1 MSVLPETAVVTGG
14 RLAVGGVA
22 LGDLAAR
29 HGTPLL
35 VYDEATLRSR
45 ARAYLD
51 GLAAY
56 PGAARAAFACKAQVT
71 VAVLRVLV
79 SEGLG
84 MDVASE
90 GELAFALAAGV
101 PGERLIVHG
110 NNKSDADIAAALA
123 AGAGL
128 IVCDHPAELGQIEAL
143 AAAAGRVQ
151 DVLVR
156 VTPGI
161 EADTHRKI
169 ATGHAASKFGLPPA
183 AAVAALRSAA
193 ELAHLRPAGLHVH
206 LGSQIRDVGTYLEA
220 AAWLAAF
227 IAQNGLGDLPVL
239 DLGGGL
245 AIAYTEADSAPDV
258 RAAVER
264 TATALA
270 GLLGERGLPLPELVV
285 EPGRSIAGPAG
296 VTLYTVGAI
305 KRTDAGVTF
314 AAVDGGMA
322 DNPRPAMYGATLPG
336 LRGRSCRRARDA
348 HLHGGGQALRVGR
361 HPDRGGRPARAAA
374 GRRDRPGGD
383 GCLHRDDVLDLQ
395 RPAAAGGGDGLRRRP
410 SARSSPA
417 RRSPTCWYA
426 SVPRSSARGRRARPW
441 RWPRRRRSGRPAG
454 SRSRAAASGRRASR

>member
-1 MSVLPETAVVTGG
+1 MSATLLPESAAVADG

-45 ARAYLD
+45 ARAYRE

-56 PGAARAAFACKAQVT
+56 PGRSRLTFACKAQTT

-79 SEGLG
+79 DEGLG

-90 GELAFALAAGV
+90 GELAFALAAGT

-123 AGAGL
+123 AEAGL
-128 IVCDHPAELGQIEAL
+128 VVADHDGELDQIERL

-151 DVLVR
+151 PVLVR
-156 VTPGI
+156 VNPAI
-161 EADTHRKI
+161 DADTHRKI
-169 ATGHAASKFGLPPA
+169 ATGHAASKFGLAPA
-183 AAVAALRSAA
+183 EAAAALRRAA
-193 ELAHLRPAGLHVH
+193 GLEHLRPMGVHVH
-206 LGSQIRDVGTYLEA
+206 LGSQIGSVDTYLEA

-227 IAQNGLGDLPVL
+227 VDREGLGDLPLL

-245 AIAYTEADSAPDV
+245 AIAYADGDAAPDIRQAV
-258 RAAVER
+258 AATAAAVAEQLR
-264 TATALA
+264 A
-270 GLLGERGLPLPELVV
+270 RRLPLPELVL

-305 KRTDAGVTF
+305 KRTAAGVTY

-322 DNPRPAMYGATLPG
+322 DNPRPAMYGA
-336 LRGRSCRRARDA
+336 RY
-348 HLHGGGQALRVGR
+348 QAFAV
-361 HPDRGGRPARAAA
+361 DRA
-374 GRRDRPGGD
+374 GREAAHTYAIAGKHCESG
-383 GCLHRDDVLDLQ
+383 DVLIDAAELPRLHPGDVIALAATGAYTATMASTYNGLP
-395 RPAAAGGGDGLRRRP
+395 RPAAVMVADGAERTVV
-410 SARSSPA
+410 ARETVADLLA
-417 RRSPTCWYA
+417 RERYDA
-426 SVPRSSARGRRARPW
+426 
-441 RWPRRRRSGRPAG
+441 
-454 SRSRAAASGRRASR
+454 

>member
-1 MSVLPETAVVTGG
+1 MSVLPDTAAVTGG
-14 RLAVGGVA
+14 RLAVGGVP

-35 VYDEATLRSR
+35 VYDEATLRAR
-45 ARAYLD
+45 ARAYRA
-51 GLAAY
+51 GLEAY
-56 PGAARAAFACKAQVT
+56 PGAARAAFACKAQAT

-79 SEGLG
+79 EEGLG

-90 GELAFALAAGV
+90 GELAFALAAGA
-101 PGERLIVHG
+101 PGTRLIVHG

-128 IVCDHPAELGQIEAL
+128 IVVDHEAELAQIDRL
-143 AAAAGRVQ
+143 AAAAGRIQ

-161 EADTHRKI
+161 EADTHHKI
-169 ATGHAASKFGLPPA
+169 ATGHAGSKFGLPPA

-193 ELAHLRPAGLHVH
+193 ALAHVRPVGLHVH

-220 AAWLAAF
+220 AAWLAVF
-227 IAQNGLGDLPVL
+227 IAEHRLGDLPVL

-245 AIAYTEADSAPDV
+245 AIAYTDTDSAPDV

-270 GLLGERGLPLPELVV
+270 GLLGERGLPLPELVL

-305 KRTDAGVTF
+305 KRTEGVTY

-322 DNPRPAMYGATLPG
+322 DNPRPAMYGA
-336 LRGRSCRRARDA
+336 RY
-348 HLHGGGQALRVGR
+348 QAFVV
-361 HPDRGGRPARAAA
+361 DRAAA
-374 GRRDRPGGD
+374 PATNTYTVAGKHCESGD
-383 GCLHRDDVLDLQ
+383 ILIEAAALPELRSGDVIALAATGAYTATMASTYNGLP
-395 RPAAAGGGDGLRRRP
+395 RPAAVMVADGVERTVV
-410 SARSSPA
+410 ARETVQGLLS
-417 RRSPTCWYA
+417 RE
-426 SVPRSSARGRRARPW
+426 RG
-441 RWPRRRRSGRPAG
+441 
-454 SRSRAAASGRRASR
+454 

>member
-1 MSVLPETAVVTGG
+1 MSATLLPDSAAVADG

-45 ARAYLD
+45 ARAYRE

-56 PGAARAAFACKAQVT
+56 SGRSRLAFACKAQTT

-79 SEGLG
+79 DEGLG

-90 GELAFALAAGV
+90 GELAFALAAGT

-123 AGAGL
+123 AEAGL
-128 IVCDHPAELGQIEAL
+128 VVADHDAELDQIERL

-151 DVLVR
+151 PVLVR
-156 VTPGI
+156 VNPAI
-161 EADTHRKI
+161 DADTHRKI
-169 ATGHAASKFGLPPA
+169 ATGHAASKFGLAPA
-183 AAVAALRSAA
+183 EAAAALRRAA
-193 ELAHLRPAGLHVH
+193 GLDHLRPMGLHVH
-206 LGSQIRDVGTYLEA
+206 LGSQIGSVDTYLEA

-227 IAQNGLGDLPVL
+227 VDRERLGDLPLL

-245 AIAYTEADSAPDV
+245 AIAYADGDAAPDIRQAV
-258 RAAVER
+258 AATAAAVAEQLR
-264 TATALA
+264 A
-270 GLLGERGLPLPELVV
+270 RRLPLPELVL

-305 KRTDAGVTF
+305 KRTAAGVTY

-322 DNPRPAMYGATLPG
+322 DNPRPAMYGA
-336 LRGRSCRRARDA
+336 RY
-348 HLHGGGQALRVGR
+348 QAFAV
-361 HPDRGGRPARAAA
+361 DRA
-374 GRRDRPGGD
+374 GREAAHTYAIAGKHCESG
-383 GCLHRDDVLDLQ
+383 DVLIDAAELPRLHPGDVIALAATGAYTATMASTYNGLP
-395 RPAAAGGGDGLRRRP
+395 RPAAVLVADGAERTVV
-410 SARSSPA
+410 ARETVADLLA
-417 RRSPTCWYA
+417 RERYDA
-426 SVPRSSARGRRARPW
+426 
-441 RWPRRRRSGRPAG
+441 
-454 SRSRAAASGRRASR
+454 

>member
-1 MSVLPETAVVTGG
+1 MSATLLPESAAVADG

-45 ARAYLD
+45 ARAYRE

-56 PGAARAAFACKAQVT
+56 PGRSRLAFACKAQTT

-79 SEGLG
+79 DEGLG

-90 GELAFALAAGV
+90 GELAFALAAGT

-123 AGAGL
+123 AEAGL
-128 IVCDHPAELGQIEAL
+128 VVADHDGELDQIERL

-151 DVLVR
+151 PVLVR
-156 VTPGI
+156 VNPAI
-161 EADTHRKI
+161 DADTHRKI
-169 ATGHAASKFGLPPA
+169 ATGHAASKFGLAPA
-183 AAVAALRSAA
+183 EAAAALRRAA
-193 ELAHLRPAGLHVH
+193 GLEHLRPMGVHVH
-206 LGSQIRDVGTYLEA
+206 LGSQIGSVDTYLEA

-227 IAQNGLGDLPVL
+227 VDREGLGDLPLL

-245 AIAYTEADSAPDV
+245 AIAYADGDAAPDIRQAV
-258 RAAVER
+258 AATAAAVAEQLR
-264 TATALA
+264 A
-270 GLLGERGLPLPELVV
+270 RRLPLPELVL

-305 KRTDAGVTF
+305 KRTAAGVTY

-322 DNPRPAMYGATLPG
+322 DNPRPAMYGA
-336 LRGRSCRRARDA
+336 RY
-348 HLHGGGQALRVGR
+348 QAFAV
-361 HPDRGGRPARAAA
+361 DRA
-374 GRRDRPGGD
+374 GREAAHTYAIAGKHCESG
-383 GCLHRDDVLDLQ
+383 DVLIDAAELPRLHPGDVIALAATGAYTATMASTYNGLP
-395 RPAAAGGGDGLRRRP
+395 RPAAVMVADGAERTVV
-410 SARSSPA
+410 ARETVADLLA
-417 RRSPTCWYA
+417 RERYDA
-426 SVPRSSARGRRARPW
+426 
-441 RWPRRRRSGRPAG
+441 
-454 SRSRAAASGRRASR
+454 